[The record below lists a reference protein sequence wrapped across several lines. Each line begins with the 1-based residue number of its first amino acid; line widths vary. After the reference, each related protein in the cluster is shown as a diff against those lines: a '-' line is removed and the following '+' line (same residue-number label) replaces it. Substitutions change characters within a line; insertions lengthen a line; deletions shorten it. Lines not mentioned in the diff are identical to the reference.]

1 MSAFVDAVTVE
12 VKAGRGGNGKVAFR
26 REAHVEF
33 GGPAGGNG
41 GRGGHIYFIG
51 DEGKNT
57 LIDLKY
63 NRHIKAANGVHGGPK
78 GMHGAH
84 AEDTYVRVPLGT
96 ICYDDKENLIGEVL
110 EHGQT
115 LLIAQGGKG
124 GRGNMAFASN
134 NNKAPDFAEQG
145 DLGQTFLAK
154 VELQVLADVGLLGY
168 PNVGKSTLITRI
180 SNAKA
185 KVADYQFTTLSPQL
199 GMVHVEDD
207 AFVVADLPG
216 LIEFAHLGVGLGLQ
230 FLKHVERCRIL
241 LHIVSM
247 DSLDPVDDYN
257 KINNELVLYDEKL
270 KDRTQIVVAN
280 KMDVEGAQ
288 EKFESFKKALKD
300 VKVIPISA
308 LMNDGIQAL
317 KYEIASTLRNI
328 PKFAPKDTTKHYT
341 LNAEDAVDFIIT
353 KGDDGVF
360 ELTGDKLFVLFNRTD
375 FNNESAVKRFARQLR
390 GLGIEDALREHGV
403 VHGDIVRIFSYEFE
417 YLE

>member
-12 VKAGRGGNGKVAFR
+12 VKAGRGGNGKVAYR
-26 REAHVEF
+26 REAHVEY

-78 GMHGAH
+78 GMHGAN

-96 ICYDDKENLIGEVL
+96 ICYDDKDNLIGEVL

-115 LLIAQGGKG
+115 LLVAEGGKG

-134 NNKAPDFAEQG
+134 KNKAPDFAEQG

-154 VELQVLADVGLLGY
+154 VELQVLADIGLLGY

-280 KMDVEGAQ
+280 KMDVEGAN
-288 EKFESFKKALKD
+288 EKFEDFQKALKGI
-300 VKVIPISA
+300 KVFPISA
-308 LMNDGIQAL
+308 LHNDGLQPL
-317 KYEIASTLRNI
+317 KYEIANTLKMI
-328 PKFAPKDTTKHYT
+328 PKFEAKDTTKRYT
-341 LNAEDAVDFIIT
+341 LDESDTPDFTIH

-360 ELTGDKLFVLFNRTD
+360 ELTGDKLYLLFNRTD

-390 GLGIEDALREHGV
+390 GLGIDEALKEHGV
-403 VHGDIVRIFSYEFE
+403 VHGDLVRIFDYEFE
-417 YLE
+417 YYE

>member
-63 NRHIKAANGVHGGPK
+63 NRHIRAKNGVNGDIK
-78 GMHGAH
+78 GMHGAN

-96 ICYDDKENLIGEVL
+96 IVYDDDNNLIGEVL

-115 LLIAQGGKG
+115 LLVAQGGKG
-124 GRGNMAFASN
+124 GRGNIAFSSN
-134 NNKAPDFAEQG
+134 RNKAPDFAEKG
-145 DLGQTFLAK
+145 DLGQLFLAK

-168 PNVGKSTLITRI
+168 PSVGKSTLISRI

-185 KVADYQFTTLSPQL
+185 KIAEYHFTTLSPQL
-199 GMVHVEDD
+199 GMVNVDDD

-230 FLKHVERCRIL
+230 FLKHVERCRVL

-247 DSLDPVDDYN
+247 DSENPLDDYN

-280 KMDVEGAQ
+280 KMDVEGAN
-288 EKFESFKKALKD
+288 EKFEEFQKALKD
-300 VKVIPISA
+300 IKVFPISA
-308 LMNDGIQAL
+308 LHNDGLQPL
-317 KYEIASTLRNI
+317 KYEIANTLKTI
-328 PKFAPKDTTKHYT
+328 PKFEAKDTTKRYT
-341 LNAEDAVDFIIT
+341 LDESDTPDFTIH

-360 ELTGDKLFVLFNRTD
+360 ELTGDKLYLLFNRTD

-390 GLGIEDALREHGV
+390 GLGIDEALKEHGV
-403 VHGDIVRIFSYEFE
+403 VHGDLVRIFDYEFE
-417 YLE
+417 YYE

>member
-41 GRGGHIYFIG
+41 GRGGHVYFIG

-57 LIDLKY
+57 LVDLKY
-63 NRHIKAANGVHGGPK
+63 NRHIRAANGVHGGPK

-96 ICYDDKENLIGEVL
+96 IVYDDNANLIGEVL
-110 EHGQT
+110 EKGQSI
-115 LLIAQGGKG
+115 LVAEGGKG

-134 NNKAPDFAEQG
+134 RNKAPDFAEQG

-168 PNVGKSTLITRI
+168 PNVGKSTLISRI

-185 KVADYQFTTLSPQL
+185 KIADYQFTTLSPQL
-199 GMVHVEDD
+199 GMVNVEDD

-241 LHIVSM
+241 LHIVAM
-247 DSLDPVDDYN
+247 DSIDPVDDYK

-280 KMDVEGAQ
+280 KMDVEGAEENL
-288 EKFESFKKALKD
+288 EKFKQAFKDIKM
-300 VKVIPISA
+300 ISA
-308 LMNDGIQAL
+308 LMNEGLQIL
-317 KYEIASTLRNI
+317 KYEIATILKTI
-328 PKFAPKDTTKHYT
+328 PKFEPKDTTKHYI
-341 LNAEDAVDFIIT
+341 LNADDTPEFIIN
-353 KGDDGVF
+353 KSDDGIYH
-360 ELTGDKLFVLFNRTD
+360 LTGEKLHVLFNRTD
-375 FNNESAVKRFARQLR
+375 FNNDSAVKRFARQLR
-390 GLGIEDALREHGV
+390 GLGIDEALRDKGV
-403 VHGDIVRIFSYEFE
+403 QHGDLVKIFDYEFE